1 MSRLTQI
8 LRGKKI
14 KPLTEMES
22 AVKYAIDNAG
32 SGGGSSLPAVTS
44 ADNGDLLG
52 VVEGAWGKVDPPTGG
67 ETFTVTLTNE
77 NDTWTANKTI
87 AEILTAHEA
96 GKNCVAVGPYGEDEM
111 GLSFSAPLALASST
125 MNVVQFVG
133 LPDSGTII
141 IASGAN
147 AETDKWEVNPVE
159 LPKLPDVTAS
169 DNGSLLG
176 VSGGAWAKVASTA
189 PMLVTGTA
197 DGTSVTITTAL
208 ADIKAA
214 FDAGRTVYLSSM
226 GMRFSLVYCEEEASA
241 ITIIFTTL
249 AYDTDD
255 SDFVRFAVVFDN
267 STTGTVANK

>member
-52 VVEGAWGKVDPPTGG
+52 VVEGAWGKVDPP
-67 ETFTVTLTNE
+67 
-77 NDTWTANKTI
+77 A
-87 AEILTAHEA
+87 AELP
-96 GKNCVAVGPYGEDEM
+96 AV
-111 GLSFSAPLALASST
+111 SST
-125 MNVVQFVG
+125 
-133 LPDSGTII
+133 
-141 IASGAN
+141 
-147 AETDKWEVNPVE
+147 
-159 LPKLPDVTAS
+159 

-176 VSGGAWAKVASTA
+176 VSDGAWAKVAAPTELPAVTGADNGDLLGVSSGAWAKVASTA
-189 PMLVTGTA
+189 PMVVTGTA
-197 DGTSVTITTAL
+197 DGMSVTITTAL

-226 GMRFSLVYCEEEASA
+226 GMRFSLVFCEEEASA
-241 ITIIFTTL
+241 ITIIFTTQN
-249 AYDTDD
+249 YDTDD
-255 SDFVRFAVVFDN
+255 NDFVSYAVVFDN
-267 STTGTVANK
+267 STTGTVAVK